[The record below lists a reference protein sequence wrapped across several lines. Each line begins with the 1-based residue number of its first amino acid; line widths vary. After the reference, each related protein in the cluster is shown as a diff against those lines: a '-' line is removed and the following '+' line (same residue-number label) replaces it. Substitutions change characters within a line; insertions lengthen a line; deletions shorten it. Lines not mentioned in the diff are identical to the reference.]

1 MKAAS
6 GHHRVARPYRLR
18 SPVRVLSAAFPDII
32 GPLIQAKDKGQVS
45 LLAKEM
51 DRLQEQEDFETHD
64 ALQGRVLAR
73 EKEGS
78 L

>member
-32 GPLIQAKDKGQVS
+32 GLLIQAKDKRQVS
-45 LLAKEM
+45 SRAKETN
-51 DRLQEQEDFETHD
+51 RLQEQGDFQTHD

-73 EKEGS
+73 EKEGG